1 MLNLNIKKTRW
12 ILFRD
17 TKDNDRIIFKFRI
30 IEFGPEKSWIMLN
43 WEGDDGTINCD
54 GSVTIK
60 VGDTRS
66 FSYLRSTRYSHITLL
81 TMIHI
86 KYLHGLSKGARARIG
101 ILAHKEIKI
110 TQEDRENRA

>member
-1 MLNLNIKKTRW
+1 MLNLNIRRNKW

-30 IEFGPEKSWIMLN
+30 IELGPEKSWITLD
-43 WEGDDGTINCD
+43 WVGSSGKINSD
-54 GSVTIK
+54 GSMTIK
-60 VGDTRS
+60 VGEMRS
-66 FSYLRSTRYSHITLL
+66 FSHLRDSPITLL

-86 KYLHGLSKGARARIG
+86 KYIHGLTNGARAKIG

-110 TQEDRENRA
+110 TQEDRENRAK